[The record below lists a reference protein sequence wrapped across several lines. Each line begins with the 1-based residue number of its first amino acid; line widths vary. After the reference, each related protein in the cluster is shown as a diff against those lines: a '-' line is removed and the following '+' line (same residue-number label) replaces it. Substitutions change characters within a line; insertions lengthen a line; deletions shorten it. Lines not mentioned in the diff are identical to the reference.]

1 MREEKIFFLP
11 SSVQVPRRQD
21 MSFAYFVFSGKHKI
35 TLQNYHK
42 LEMFQKKKI
51 VAISDRLPNSL
62 SRKWGFF
69 FFDTLIAKII
79 DLCT

>member
-42 LEMFQKKKI
+42 LEMFQKKKLLLFPI
-51 VAISDRLPNSL
+51 DFQTPSQESGAS
-62 SRKWGFF
+62 FF
-69 FFDTLIAKII
+69 LTR
-79 DLCT
+79 